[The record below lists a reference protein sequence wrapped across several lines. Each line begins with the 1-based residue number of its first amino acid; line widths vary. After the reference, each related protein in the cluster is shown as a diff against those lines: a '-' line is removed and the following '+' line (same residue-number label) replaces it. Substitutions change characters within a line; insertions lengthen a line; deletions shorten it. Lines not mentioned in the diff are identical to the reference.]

1 MDNMSGWDP
10 IPKLTCKSYILPNA
24 EANSPTRH
32 LPLEIIQEIYWHLTP
47 SEYDSA
53 RLVCNRWFRASL
65 SSPLILYFLRTMNF
79 PSNIRSFSESK
90 LQRWKLGDLRLVF
103 AFAIDQWGGSRFRA
117 CYKKTDLNLSTILR
131 NTHIDSG
138 YSSREIEFLNF
149 SKNPGGYM
157 GMVTRTIEGSSKV
170 QRTLWVHRI
179 TPIDRPS
186 GPPILGS
193 EGWHE
198 DSGLIPM
205 WGVDERP
212 GKLYLTMEL
221 KKCPDQPILGLDI
234 EPGGSEPGI
243 MKIRVRYLNSQESV
257 SFDCPLQIGHTRSG
271 NELYLEDSPYEI
283 LCRSPGITYRTGSYR
298 IPGCNTCDDSGP
310 NISRKV
316 LRAIFGSLGCSHN
329 CSVPREPANSLSR
342 QAPRFILGS
351 FVPVT
356 RATQTLSEQHA
367 TTYVTLPQVLPMF
380 HRPEVIHDQTLRL
393 PRVHVIPKPRPPTL
407 RERIGKLCHK
417 VAVPNPG
424 PLRSLKMANMPFS
437 HTAMA
442 MIGDDPVRQ
451 MCHRLDIP
459 LESETCTV
467 LITAKNGII
476 ICSISGPTLDIG
488 GVEVLDAC
496 YSLAPPPRMSEKAT
510 RITHI
515 AIAPWHEH
523 CYFGHGLKWWNMGI
537 CAGYNNGEVWFWKV
551 DMENLRQKIPASGYF
566 GRCHTE
572 ASPPALG
579 ASGLPSP
586 SSPISGSLSGSLYLP
601 LPYFAPRGECQS
613 MPLGELVYTTGKKDR
628 QTRVHLPLA
637 GFKKAES
644 WILGF
649 MPGLM
654 KLSFIGRG
662 KMVAA
667 VTEKNVVI
675 FDMRRGGG
683 YETGSVKGIFR

>member
-1 MDNMSGWDP
+1 MSDWGP
-10 IPKLTCKSYILPNA
+10 IRELSRESCTLPNA

-32 LPLEIIQEIYWHLTP
+32 LPLEIIQEVYWHLTP

-53 RLVCNRWFRASL
+53 RLVCKRWFKASL
-65 SSPLILYFLRTMNF
+65 SSPLILYFLRIMNF

-117 CYKKTDLNLSTILR
+117 CYRKTDLNLSTILR

-157 GMVTRTIEGSSKV
+157 GMVTRTVESTSKV
-170 QRTLWVHRI
+170 QRTLWIHGI

-193 EGWHE
+193 GGWHE

-205 WGVDERP
+205 WGVDEQP

-257 SFDCPLQIGHTRSG
+257 SFDRPLQIGHTRSG
-271 NELYLEDSPYEI
+271 DESYLEDSPYEI
-283 LCRSPGITYRTGSYR
+283 LCRGPGITYRTGPYR
-298 IPGCNTCDDSGP
+298 IPGCNIPCNSGP
-310 NISRKV
+310 NVSQKM
-316 LRAIFGSLGCSHN
+316 LRALFGSLGGSRSCSI
-329 CSVPREPANSLSR
+329 PRESMNPLSR
-342 QAPRFILGS
+342 QAPRFLLGS
-351 FVPVT
+351 FTPVA
-356 RATQTLSEQHA
+356 RAAQALSEQHA
-367 TTYVTLPQVLPMF
+367 TTYVTLPQAAPMF
-380 HRPEVIHDQTLRL
+380 HHPEVAHDQTLRL
-393 PRVHVIPKPRPPTL
+393 PHGHVIPKPKPPTL
-407 RERIGKLCHK
+407 CERVGKLCRE
-417 VAVPNPG
+417 VIIPNSG
-424 PLRSLKMANMPFS
+424 PLKSLKMANMPFS
-437 HTAMA
+437 RTVMA
-442 MIGDDPVRQ
+442 MIGDDSVRQ
-451 MCHRLDIP
+451 MCHRLDIS
-459 LESETCTV
+459 LENEICTV
-467 LITAKNGII
+467 LVTAKNGII
-476 ICSISGPTLDIG
+476 ICSLSSPTLNIG
-488 GVEVLDAC
+488 GVEVLDAR
-496 YSLAPPPRMSEKAT
+496 YSLVPPPRMSEKAT

-537 CAGYNNGEVWFWKV
+537 CAGYDNGEVWFWKV
-551 DMENLRQKIPASGYF
+551 DMENLRQKIPAPGCF
-566 GRCHTE
+566 GRHHTE
-572 ASPPALG
+572 ISPAASDAN
-579 ASGLPSP
+579 GLSSS
-586 SSPISGSLSGSLYLP
+586 SSPISASPPGSLYLP

-613 MPLGELVYTTGKKDR
+613 MPLGELAYTTGKKVR
-628 QTRVHLPLA
+628 QTRVHLPAA

-644 WILGF
+644 WIMGF
-649 MPGLM
+649 VPGLM

-667 VTEKNVVI
+667 VTEKNVAI

>member
-1 MDNMSGWDP
+1 MDIMSDWDP
-10 IPKLTCKSYILPNA
+10 IPEFTCEGRTLPNA

-32 LPLEIIQEIYWHLTP
+32 LPLEIIQAIYWYLTP

-53 RLVCNRWFRASL
+53 RLVCKRWFRASL
-65 SSPLILYFLRTMNF
+65 SSPLILYFLRIMNF

-90 LQRWKLGDLRLVF
+90 LQRWELGDLRLVF

-117 CYKKTDLNLSTILR
+117 CYRKTDLNLSTILR

-157 GMVTRTIEGSSKV
+157 GMVTRTVEGSSKV
-170 QRTLWVHRI
+170 QRTLWIHGI

-186 GPPILGS
+186 GPPILGLG
-193 EGWHE
+193 GWHE

-205 WGVDERP
+205 WGVDEQP

-257 SFDCPLQIGHTRSG
+257 SFDWPLQIGHTRSRD
-271 NELYLEDSPYEI
+271 ELYLEDSPYEI
-283 LCRSPGITYRTGSYR
+283 LCRSPGITYRTGPYR
-298 IPGCNTCDDSGP
+298 IPGLNAPNSGP
-310 NISRKV
+310 SISQKV
-316 LRAIFGSLGCSHN
+316 LRAMFGSLGVSHSCN
-329 CSVPREPANSLSR
+329 VPRESTNPLSR
-342 QAPRFILGS
+342 RAPRFMLGS
-351 FVPVT
+351 FASAT
-356 RATQTLSEQHA
+356 RAAQTLSEQHA
-367 TTYVTLPQVLPMF
+367 TAYVTLPQAAPVF
-380 HRPEVIHDQTLRL
+380 HHPKATYNQTLRL
-393 PRVHVIPKPRPPTL
+393 PHGHVIPKPKPSAL
-407 RERIGKLCHK
+407 CERVGKLCHK
-417 VAVPNPG
+417 VIMPKPG
-424 PLRSLKMANMPFS
+424 PLKSLKMANMPFS
-437 HTAMA
+437 RTAMA

-451 MCHRLDIP
+451 MCHRLDIS

-467 LITAKNGII
+467 LVTAKNDII
-476 ICSISGPTLDIG
+476 ICSLTGPALDIG
-488 GVEVLDAC
+488 GVEVLDAR

-515 AIAPWHEH
+515 AIAPWHEN

-537 CAGYNNGEVWFWKV
+537 CVGYNNGEVWFWKV
-551 DMENLRQKIPASGYF
+551 DMENLRRKIPAPSCF
-566 GRCHTE
+566 GRHHTE
-572 ASPPALG
+572 IDPPAPD
-579 ASGLPSP
+579 ANGLPSP
-586 SSPISGSLSGSLYLP
+586 SSSTSASLPGSLYLP

-613 MPLGELVYTTGKKDR
+613 MPLGELAYTTGKKVR
-628 QTRVHLPLA
+628 QTRVHLPVA
-637 GFKKAES
+637 GFRKAES

-649 MPGLM
+649 MPSLI

-662 KMVAA
+662 KMVVA
-667 VTEKNVVI
+667 VTEKSVVI